1 MKIRWIKELKE
12 DFLGPLEEVRN
23 VWVRRG
29 VCAALGLS
37 LAIPAILSGAFAGA
51 LDFAEVVW
59 NEFVLPTWKG
69 PKK

>member
-12 DFLGPLEEVRN
+12 DSHGPLDEVRN
-23 VWVRRG
+23 PWVRRSLC
-29 VCAALGLS
+29 VVLGLV
-37 LAIPAILSGAFAGA
+37 LAIPTILSGAFAGA